1 MKSGR
6 KQGKNMRYIAG
17 VVFASKRKS
26 FKWKKCLYHL
36 LNLLL
41 FGGLANSGNVLSLK
55 TAVTATSSISKSI
68 VTNKIDLD
76 ESAFTTSSSTSSLN
90 IKSRVAD
97 SNLTKDINEK
107 CSDKKSHRT
116 EIITYHDSNFN
127 ESNKN
132 SSSDCS
138 LDSNFEKLINGFR
151 SVRSEMKS
159 RVNISGSNFSLNNQS
174 EIFQRSPR
182 RNARRKANK
191 VKQETSSSTNVT
203 NRVQSRGKVSLL
215 GLFELTSRTGLLRAE
230 GKSELAAAELAVK
243 HINERRLLK
252 GYTLELITNDTQ
264 VMMSV
269 KLEFLSPKAVTCGFI
284 I

>member
-1 MKSGR
+1 
-6 KQGKNMRYIAG
+6 MRYIAK

-26 FKWKKCLYHL
+26 SNCLYHL

-41 FGGLANSGNVLSLK
+41 FCGFTNAGNE
-55 TAVTATSSISKSI
+55 TATATSSISKII

-76 ESAFTTSSSTSSLN
+76 ESSFTTTSSLN
-90 IKSRVAD
+90 IKSRVVD
-97 SNLTKDINEK
+97 LNLTKERSEK
-107 CSDKKSHRT
+107 CSDQNTHRT

-132 SSSDCS
+132 SSRECS
-138 LDSNFEKLINGFR
+138 VDSHFEDFQLKHG
-151 SVRSEMKS
+151 
-159 RVNISGSNFSLNNQS
+159 VNISGNLNNQS
-174 EIFQRSPR
+174 EVFHRSSR
-182 RNARRKANK
+182 RNARRKSNK
-191 VKQETSSSTNVT
+191 VKQETSLNVT
-203 NRVQSRGKVSLL
+203 NRVQNRGKVSLL

-264 VMMSV
+264 VMMA
-269 KLEFLSPKAVTCGFI
+269 F
-284 I
+284 